1 MLFVGGDPAAFYR
14 TDLDLA
20 CLEPRWS
27 CRHVTTADEAVVE
40 STSHPV
46 DAIVI
51 DGHLKDAG
59 KVLDVA
65 EKLARHPICLV
76 RRNLLDRADSAR
88 WSRAGLTHISDGAD
102 AATLAASLN
111 RAARL
116 REWMA
121 DPAIKKLLPLIRK
134 LPIASK
140 LHADITRELESAS
153 GSTVAVAALVSED
166 PVIAAKI
173 LQLVNSAYFGLP
185 HEITDMAEA
194 VMVLGTERL
203 RSLILLAGAFSQYE
217 GALCPG
223 FSSQAIWSHSLKT
236 GTIARAI
243 ALAQTR
249 DSRIA
254 EAAFTAG
261 LVHDLG
267 KLVLAANQPALY
279 EAVLRLHQ
287 SGRMT
292 FREAEL
298 QVLGITH
305 AELGACLLAGWGLP
319 LCILEAVAWHH
330 QPLRSAD
337 RAFSLLTA
345 VHGANLLAHEA
356 DPAAPEDG
364 EAINLEYLARIGLGD
379 CRNRCRDF
387 CGALALERVPDPA
400 EQVVRRREA
409 KEN

>member
-1 MLFVGGDPAAFYR
+1 MTPLSWFTRVAEPSASSDNPAPALSSPEPSCTGRGAPGSSGPPLPRSATRASNSIASPAPPRGIDWHLLFVGGDPAAFYR

-267 KLVLAANQPALY
+267 KLVLAANQPAL
-279 EAVLRLHQ
+279 
-287 SGRMT
+287 S
-292 FREAEL
+292 
-298 QVLGITH
+298 
-305 AELGACLLAGWGLP
+305 P
-319 LCILEAVAWHH
+319 
-330 QPLRSAD
+330 
-337 RAFSLLTA
+337 
-345 VHGANLLAHEA
+345 
-356 DPAAPEDG
+356 
-364 EAINLEYLARIGLGD
+364 LAR
-379 CRNRCRDF
+379 
-387 CGALALERVPDPA
+387 PKPSP
-400 EQVVRRREA
+400 RRAHSGPGSPSRRYCWD
-409 KEN
+409 